1 MSSEINLGKHTVTQS
16 SLLDAIRNS
25 ASDRYQSS
33 VPLANSGDISRTVEA
48 ITGNAQNFSE
58 FFSLITRIGRANIDA
73 AYWRDPLDKEF
84 NKGQLAEGDSI
95 QNIIVGMAAEH
106 AFSFADADKV
116 FQIEK
121 PDVAALYSTVN
132 RHSKYK
138 VSVSMP
144 EARRILLGANGVENL
159 YNRIMESLRSGAER
173 DNTKATKDVI
183 NRSIDNGVPFFVGVK
198 TNADGSVNYQDLVKK
213 MRYYYVMMCYVDNP
227 DKYNAVGMENP
238 TQSQNVNVLLPAITQ
253 ANVDVD
259 VLANA
264 FNMDKATFIG
274 KQIPVNALNDSD
286 VLGLMLD
293 NNFIQIY
300 DQLDQ
305 SASIFNPE
313 VLTEQ
318 NFLHVWKS
326 YSYVKFYNA
335 IAFVKEG
342 SKLLDYN
349 FTKFYFDQVGDL
361 TVNAKKSNDYAIR
374 IPRYLLDNQD
384 KLTEAT
390 EGVPFTLNVSVKNPD
405 NDQLVN
411 ATVDWKNTGD
421 DAAATD
427 KAILDKG
434 YITLHVTPTDS
445 NLDGMAISTVQLDFS
460 LSIKDQTTPITF
472 GLSQQNYLNSTTM

>member
-1 MSSEINLGKHTVTQS
+1 MSGEINLGKHTITQS

-33 VPLANSGDISRTVEA
+33 VPLANSADITRTVEA
-48 ITGNAQNFSE
+48 ITGNQSNFSE
-58 FFSLITRIGRANIDA
+58 FFNLITRIGRANIDA

-84 NKGQLAEGDSI
+84 NKGQLAEGDSV

-106 AFSFADADKV
+106 AFSFDDAEKV
-116 FQIEK
+116 FAVEK
-121 PDVAALYSTVN
+121 PDVSALYSTVN

-144 EARRILLGANGVENL
+144 EARRILLGPDGVENL

-183 NRSIDNGVPFFVGVK
+183 NRAVDNGVPFFVPVK
-198 TNADGSVNYQDLVKK
+198 MAGDQPDYKDLVKK

-227 DKYNAVGMENP
+227 DKYNAAGMENP
-238 TQSQNVNVLLPAITQ
+238 TQQQNVNVLLPALTQ

-274 KQIPVNALNDSD
+274 KQIPVNALNNSD

-293 NNFIQIY
+293 NNFLQIY

-313 VLTEQ
+313 ILAEQ

-342 SKLLDYN
+342 SPLLDYN
-349 FTKFYFDQVGDL
+349 FTKFYFDKVGDL
-361 TVNAKKSNDYAIR
+361 TVNARKSQTYAIR
-374 IPRYLLDNQD
+374 IPRYLLDHADQ
-384 KLTEAT
+384 LTET
-390 EGVPFTLNVSVKNPD
+390 TDGVPFTLTVDLKNPD
-405 NDQLVN
+405 NEQLVT
-411 ATVDWKNTGD
+411 ATVDWKNSGA
-421 DAAATD
+421 DAKTINS
-427 KAILDKG
+427 AILKRG
-434 YITLHVTPTDS
+434 YINLNVNPTNA
-445 NLDGMAISTVQLDFS
+445 NLDGMAVSTVQLHFNMTV
-460 LSIKDQTTPITF
+460 KDQTKPLTF
-472 GLSQQNYLNSTTM
+472 DLSQQNYLNSTTM

>member
-1 MSSEINLGKHTVTQS
+1 MTGEINLGKHTITQS

-33 VPLANSGDISRTVEA
+33 VPLANSSDITRTVEA
-48 ITGNAQNFSE
+48 ITGNQSNFSE
-58 FFSLITRIGRANIDA
+58 FFNLITRIGRANIDA

-84 NKGQLAEGDSI
+84 NKGQLAEGDSV

-106 AFSFADADKV
+106 AFSFDDAEKV
-116 FQIEK
+116 FAVEK
-121 PDVAALYSTVN
+121 PDVSALYSTVN

-144 EARRILLGANGVENL
+144 EARRILLGPDGVENL

-183 NRSIDNGVPFFVGVK
+183 NRAVDNGVPFFVPVK
-198 TNADGSVNYQDLVKK
+198 MTGNQPDYKDLVKK

-227 DKYNAVGMENP
+227 DKYNAAGMENP
-238 TQSQNVNVLLPAITQ
+238 TQQQNVNLLLPALTQ

-274 KQIPVNALNDSD
+274 KQIPVNALNNSD

-293 NNFIQIY
+293 NNFLQIY

-313 VLTEQ
+313 ILAEQ

-342 SKLLDYN
+342 SPLLDYN
-349 FTKFYFDQVGDL
+349 FTKFYFDKVGDL
-361 TVNAKKSNDYAIR
+361 TVNARKPQTYAIR
-374 IPRYLLDNQD
+374 IPRYLLDHAGQ
-384 KLTEAT
+384 LTET
-390 EGVPFTLNVSVKNPD
+390 TDGVPFTLTVDLKNPD
-405 NDQLVN
+405 NEQLVS
-411 ATVDWKNTGD
+411 ATVDWKNTGA
-421 DAAATD
+421 DAKTSNA
-427 KAILDKG
+427 AILKRG
-434 YITLHVTPTDS
+434 YINLKVTPTNA
-445 NLDGMAISTVQLDFS
+445 NLDGMAVSTVQLHFNMTV
-460 LSIKDQTTPITF
+460 KDQTKPLTF
-472 GLSQQNYLNSTTM
+472 DLSQQNYLNSTTM